1 MWRSSLALVAT
12 TVLVAAGAVSASAA
26 RSGSRG
32 APERVAPGVEAST
45 AMAYDGRR
53 WVMAGGR
60 VPIVGRV
67 SDQAPGATVSVE
79 VTSRGRR
86 VAQDD
91 VSLGSGGRFES
102 AFTPRRPGRF
112 LISVMHAEAEVAS
125 TSVHAVAA
133 RARRGSRGMGV
144 RLLQNGLRSMGY
156 ATSTGGRFDAATARA
171 VIAYRKVNRMARRTS
186 ATRRILGRVMAGE
199 GAFRLR
205 YPRAGRHVEFD
216 WSRQVL
222 VLARDGRVERV
233 YHASSGKASTPTV
246 FGTFR
251 FYRKTPGTNA
261 KGMVHSS
268 YFIRGYAI
276 HGYRSVPTR
285 PASHGCIR
293 VPIPNA
299 WSVSR
304 SISLGDRIHV
314 YR

>member
-1 MWRSSLALVAT
+1 MWRSSLALVAA

-26 RSGSRG
+26 RSDSRS
-32 APERVAPGVEAST
+32 APERVAPGVEASS
-45 AMAYDGRR
+45 AMAYGGRR

-67 SDQAPGATVSVE
+67 SDHAPGATLSVE

-86 VAQDD
+86 VARDE
-91 VSLGSGGRFES
+91 VPVRSGGRFAS

-112 LISVMHAEAEVAS
+112 LVRVTREEAPVAS

-133 RARRGSRGMGV
+133 RARRGSRGMAV
-144 RLLQNGLRSMGY
+144 RLLQHGLRSMGY
-156 ATSTGGRFDAATARA
+156 VTSTGGRFDAATARA

-186 ATRRILGRVMAGE
+186 ATRRVLGRVMAGE

-216 WSRQVL
+216 WSRQVM
-222 VLARDGRVERV
+222 VLARDGRAERV

-299 WSVSR
+299 WSISR
-304 SISLGDRIHV
+304 WISLGDRIHV